1 MEKLI
6 VLRERLSKIGIDVE
20 FAANYP
26 WMYLNKINGQT
37 VKERYQ
43 GEHGFT
49 VGFVPIRSGE
59 SFRFT
64 DLSVVFKLIREYT
77 ENKK

>member
-6 VLRERLSKIGIDVE
+6 IFRERLSKIGIDVE

-26 WMYLNKINGQT
+26 WMYLHKINGQT
-37 VKERYQ
+37 VKEKHQ

-49 VGFVPIRSGE
+49 VGFVPIGSGE

-64 DLSVVFKLIREYT
+64 DLSVVFKLLREYT
-77 ENKK
+77 RNKK